1 MRREA
6 RFGRLKRWGVAA
18 LCAPWV
24 GRLVGRATGD
34 RIPSRGAVIDVRGL
48 GLRPV
53 HKAQLFW
60 GLYESAE
67 VRFVRHHLRSD
78 LDTIELG
85 SGVGAVSVEI
95 ARRLDA
101 GRRLLCVEAN
111 PDLCGALRRTL
122 AANRAAC
129 EAEAVP
135 AALSYGGSD
144 VAAFEISAWHLG
156 SRLATEAGGEGA
168 HRVEV
173 PAVTLERLWR
183 ERLAGA
189 EFQLVADV
197 EGAEGA
203 VFEHETRALAACRGL
218 VIECHPTTIAGRPRG
233 VEALIDKI
241 LAHDFE
247 LADRYGPVCFF
258 TRAPCPAD

>member
-6 RFGRLKRWGVAA
+6 RFGWLKRRGVAA
-18 LCAPWV
+18 LCAPWI
-24 GRLVGRATGD
+24 GRLIGRATGD

-67 VRFVRHHLRSD
+67 VRCVRRHLRPD
-78 LDTIELG
+78 LDVIELG

-95 ARRLDA
+95 ACRLDA

-111 PDLCGALRRTL
+111 PSLCGALGRTL
-122 AANRAAC
+122 ASSQAAC
-129 EAEAVP
+129 ETHVVA
-135 AALSYGGSD
+135 AALSYGECD
-144 VAAFEISAWHLG
+144 VAAFDVNAWHLG
-156 SRLATEAGGEGA
+156 SRLAAEAGGEGA
-168 HRVEV
+168 SRVEV
-173 PAVTLERLWR
+173 PAMTLEELWR
-183 ERLAGA
+183 ERLGGDA
-189 EFQLVADV
+189 FQLVADV

-203 VFEHETRALAACRGL
+203 LVEHEARTLAACHAML
-218 VIECHPTTIAGRPRG
+218 IECHPTTIAGRPCDVDG
-233 VEALIDKI
+233 LIDKI
-241 LAHDFE
+241 RDIGFE

-258 TRAPCPAD
+258 RRSPCPAD